1 MTEMRITGIDPQN
14 APESVQPVFQGSL
27 NFFGRVITPSLVMAH
42 RPEILLAHAKL
53 GQAISASTVVE
64 GRLKTMVSVRA
75 AQMVGCPFWVDINSA
90 VGRGTGITDEQ
101 LETLA
106 AFETSPHFDDR
117 EKAVLR
123 YAEGMTRTPAD
134 VPDAVFAEIQA
145 LFSTEQIVELTAAIA
160 LENFRARFNC
170 ALKIES
176 DSLCML
182 PPDHPV
188 RKLRE

>member
-1 MTEMRITGIDPQN
+1 M
-14 APESVQPVFQGSL
+14 
-27 NFFGRVITPSLVMAH
+27 
-42 RPEILLAHAKL
+42 
-53 GQAISASTVVE
+53 
-64 GRLKTMVSVRA
+64 
-75 AQMVGCPFWVDINSA
+75 DINSA
-90 VGRGTGITDEQ
+90 VGRETGITDEQ

-123 YAEGMTRTPAD
+123 YAEGMTRTPAE
-134 VPDAVFAEIQA
+134 VSDAVFADIRA
-145 LFSTEQIVELTAAIA
+145 LFSAEQIVELTAAVA

-170 ALKIES
+170 ALKIGS

-182 PPDHPV
+182 PPDHAV

>member
-1 MTEMRITGIDPQN
+1 M
-14 APESVQPVFQGSL
+14 
-27 NFFGRVITPSLVMAH
+27 
-42 RPEILLAHAKL
+42 
-53 GQAISASTVVE
+53 
-64 GRLKTMVSVRA
+64 
-75 AQMVGCPFWVDINSA
+75 
-90 VGRGTGITDEQ
+90 
-101 LETLA
+101 
-106 AFETSPHFDDR
+106 
-117 EKAVLR
+117 LR

-134 VPDAVFAEIQA
+134 VSDTVFAEIQA

-176 DSLCML
+176 DILCML

>member
-1 MTEMRITGIDPQN
+1 MED
-14 APESVQPVFQGSL
+14 L
-27 NFFGRVITPSLVMAH
+27 
-42 RPEILLAHAKL
+42 
-53 GQAISASTVVE
+53 ST
-64 GRLKTMVSVRA
+64 
-75 AQMVGCPFWVDINSA
+75 
-90 VGRGTGITDEQ
+90 
-101 LETLA
+101 
-106 AFETSPHFDDR
+106 FETSPHFDDR

-123 YAEGMTRTPAD
+123 YAEGMTRTPPE
-134 VPDAVFAEIQA
+134 VSDAVFAEIRA